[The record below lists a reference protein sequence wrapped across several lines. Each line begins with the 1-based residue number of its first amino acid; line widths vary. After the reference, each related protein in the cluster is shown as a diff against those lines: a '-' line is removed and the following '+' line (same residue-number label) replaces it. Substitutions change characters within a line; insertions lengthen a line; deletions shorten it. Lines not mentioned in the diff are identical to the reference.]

1 MTSAHDA
8 LRHVFQSVQQ
18 SAGQSAPQV
27 VPQSVPQTG
36 VDTTAQGGTLSPQL
50 ADSLGVE
57 SLGAQDTTSFVGAL
71 AQDFQQSAE
80 KAIQGRWAE
89 VFEDVSR
96 QLSEAWADMVPRL
109 VSALFVLVLFY
120 AAYRLLRLVLH
131 RVFQRSSRVDS
142 ALEGLLMKTLRIVAV
157 AFIVISVLGQFG
169 INVTA
174 LLAGLSIVGLAVGL
188 AAKDTLE
195 NFISGVTIFVD
206 RPFRVGDSIEIEGIY
221 GFVEEISMRS
231 TRIRTLNNE
240 MLVMPNL
247 MMINQKLLN
256 HTMHGTLR
264 VQIPFGIAYK
274 EFPQEARD
282 VVLKITEGDDRL
294 SSDYPPRV
302 AVTQLNNSS
311 VDMVLFLYLKDP
323 RLEVP
328 VKLDYVERVREA
340 LREADIEIP
349 FPHLQLFVDEA
360 KAFEGRAMLAPAHSR
375 IGTSPPNASDVRGEG
390 GTSDADASDPDADA
404 EAESD

>member
-1 MTSAHDA
+1 MTSAYDA
-8 LRHVFQSVQQ
+8 LRHAFLPVQRVAQ
-18 SAGQSAPQV
+18 QSAPQV

-36 VDTTAQGGTLSPQL
+36 LDTTGQDATLSPEL
-50 ADSLGVE
+50 VDSLGVE
-57 SLGAQDTTSFVGAL
+57 SLGAQDTTSFVGSL

-89 VFEDVSR
+89 VFEDASR

-109 VSALFVLVLFY
+109 IAALFVLVLFY
-120 AAYRLLRLVLH
+120 AAYRLLRVVLH

-142 ALEGLLMKTLRIVAV
+142 ALESLLMKTLRIVAV

-195 NFISGVTIFVD
+195 NFISGITIFVD

-282 VVLKITEGDDRL
+282 VVLKCAEGDERL
-294 SSDYPPRV
+294 SSEYPPRV
-302 AVTQLNNSS
+302 AVTELNNSS

-340 LREADIEIP
+340 LREAEIEIP

-360 KAFEGRAMLAPAHSR
+360 KAFEGRAMLVPS
-375 IGTSPPNASDVRGEG
+375 
-390 GTSDADASDPDADA
+390 TSDSRTSSTDASDASSAKGDNEPDAG
-404 EAESD
+404 